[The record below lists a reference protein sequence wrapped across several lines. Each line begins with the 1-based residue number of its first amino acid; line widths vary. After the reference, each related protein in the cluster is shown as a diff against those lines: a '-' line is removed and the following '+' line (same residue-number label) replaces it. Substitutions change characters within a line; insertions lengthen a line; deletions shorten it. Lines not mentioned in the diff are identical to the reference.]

1 MGIIE
6 ELDAWLEERNK
17 GKIKSVF
24 FYNTK
29 LVFYMYSMM
38 KMQTLMTGRSW
49 DEQSNDWF
57 CF

>member
-38 KMQTLMTGRSW
+38 KMQTLMTGRS
-49 DEQSNDWF
+49 
-57 CF
+57 